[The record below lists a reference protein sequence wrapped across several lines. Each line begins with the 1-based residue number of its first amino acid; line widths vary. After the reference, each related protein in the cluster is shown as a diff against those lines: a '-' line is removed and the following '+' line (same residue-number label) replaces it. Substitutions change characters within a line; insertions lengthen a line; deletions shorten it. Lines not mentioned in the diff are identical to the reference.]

1 VPKSIRESASK
12 AFLDAKNCI
21 LELYNNVK
29 EKLSLKGEV
38 EEQVMKEHNEEE
50 AEGITQHAT

>member
-1 VPKSIRESASK
+1 VPKSIREPASK
-12 AFLDAKNCI
+12 AFLDAKNI

-38 EEQVMKEHNEEE
+38 EEQVMKEQNEEE